1 MRKVLFTLSLA
12 MISILAYCQDSNDSI
27 AISQMKQLGVYY
39 FSNNS
44 LTQITPIMPENT
56 KVSGYIFSAKASMV
70 YEGENSENK
79 MNNTPTFYVY
89 IPAMYKNNINAK
101 QFRMVTLTSKN
112 GSRKLKTASV
122 SPFGAKTGAKSQT
135 MDMVKLNDECFKI
148 FSKEVMPAGHYGI
161 FYNYGNGV
169 PLKLYDFDITE

>member
-56 KVSGYIFSAKASMV
+56 
-70 YEGENSENK
+70 N
-79 MNNTPTFYVY
+79 
-89 IPAMYKNNINAK
+89 
-101 QFRMVTLTSKN
+101 
-112 GSRKLKTASV
+112 
-122 SPFGAKTGAKSQT
+122 
-135 MDMVKLNDECFKI
+135 VK
-148 FSKEVMPAGHYGI
+148 
-161 FYNYGNGV
+161 
-169 PLKLYDFDITE
+169 